1 MVKKCKLSIL
11 LLLVEFILLPFFSS
25 SFSTEKV
32 SQSKNEFNFLTDFH
46 IEALD
51 GYFQEVDDD
60 TEFGFCQIN
69 SLFLATIF
77 LSIPFNSLTTSS
89 FHKENLSYQEF
100 SIPLPFLLKFPH
112 LFAHIFLRSFYVI
125 SL

>member
-1 MVKKCKLSIL
+1 MVKKIKQNIL
-11 LLLVEFILLPFFSS
+11 LLLVAFILLPIFTYPLSS
-25 SFSTEKV
+25 EKIL
-32 SQSKNEFNFLTDFH
+32 QSKNEFNFSTEYH
-46 IEALD
+46 KEALD

-100 SIPLPFLLKFPH
+100 SIPPPVLT
-112 LFAHIFLRSFYVI
+112 
-125 SL
+125 